1 MAQPCA
7 AGLSSTNG
15 DENCPPEIA
24 ITGIFSSNISGW
36 TSFPTDGINYLSCLD
51 CLQPEFNYTGAPITD
66 CSGQEFT
73 FFLSTDCSPDVFTT
87 FTLYPAPSGTMDLAC
102 NGDAATLTFVPD
114 LICANYSYQWKD
126 AAGNPV
132 TGSGTTFTVDPADD
146 QLYSI
151 MVMNNDLP
159 ASCSPFVI
167 SEVAS
172 CCTLDVDC
180 SALENITVQCDNDP
194 LPAPT
199 PALVSVLG
207 ACGNTTITTND
218 VTIAA
223 GNGCASDPTV
233 IERIYTVTDDNGT
246 PGDSSDDTTVDCTQ
260 TITIGDSEGP
270 EITHAPTDLT
280 VEYGDDVEDSFEAW
294 LNYHAYADASDDC
307 GGDLMWLIN
316 TPDPAIQYGCACT
329 GSGTVLFSAVDQCG
343 NATDFTAVFY
353 VEDTTAPVIEEDAN
367 NETIQCAGDDYSAA
381 FQAWLNSHGGAT
393 ASDDCDVIWTTDP
406 PNPQLEDGCGNTSNT
421 VVTFVASDDCG
432 NFATTTGRFRVVD
445 TEVPQW
451 TSIPQDITIG
461 CDDEIVFDTPVATD
475 LCSEPVIDYVDVE
488 TPGSYCDGSYT
499 ITRTWT
505 ARDGCQ
511 WEATEISQTITL
523 IDDEGPSITAVHPLL
538 IGLSD
543 YDTLTFEC
551 DNMTVFSPSDF
562 TAVDN
567 CDPDP
572 QMCMVDPV
580 ISSIGCEDGVS
591 VQMLCTWIGKDVC
604 GNNTDFNVII
614 NIVDTTPPVISDVPV
629 DQTIECGEDPDFD
642 DNPPTAEDNCD
653 DDLEITYVDTE
664 SNVGC
669 DFTYTRTWTFTDDCG
684 NFATATQNFHF
695 TDNTLPEFT
704 FVPDDQ
710 TISCTDSVAFG
721 DAIATDDCTDVMIMI
736 QDMTGSGTCLTSHTR
751 VWTATDGCGN
761 TATASQTI
769 TAVDD
774 VAPTFTFVPEDE
786 TVACGDDILF
796 GTPMAMDNCSNVDL
810 TFEQQI
816 TGSGS
821 CITSYVR
828 TWTAT
833 DACGLTA
840 TASQTIMAVD
850 DIAPTFTFVP
860 ADETIDCGETAV
872 FGTPEVIDNCSD
884 IVLTFV
890 EETTGSGS
898 CITSY
903 VGTWTATDGCGLST
917 TATQTISVSENVAP
931 VFTFVPQNSILEC
944 GEIATF
950 GTPTV
955 SDSCGEVT
963 LVSSDMS
970 MVDGC
975 TETFTR
981 IWTATDACG
990 LSSTAAQTLSRTDDG
1005 MPAFAAIPS
1014 DITMSCGAIP
1024 QFDNPQVSGTCGDVD
1039 VTFADMEIA
1048 NDNCETSYVRTW
1060 TATSVCGMTAT
1071 AVQAIVTVD
1080 DNAPA
1085 FVNFPDDVTIDCEET
1100 PVFSSPSYSDL
1111 CSTDVSL
1118 TFVDEFSSTGCGF
1131 THIRTW
1137 TLEDDCG
1144 NMTSATQT
1152 ITTIDN
1158 TAPAFDFV
1166 PDNLMLGCGETGMF
1180 GEAIAS
1186 DNCGN
1191 VTLTFED
1198 YDQGGSLYW
1207 GFDITRTWTAT
1218 DECGNTATASQN
1230 MWIDGDQTAPVFTAV
1245 PAAQV
1250 FDCDDLIII
1259 GEATAED
1266 DCSDAANLTLT
1277 FVDEQTGD
1285 DCTAGY
1291 EIISTWT
1298 VTDEAGNTAT
1308 ASVTIVVV
1316 GPTALEFAYIPA
1328 DRVDA
1333 CDEVADFGMPIT
1345 NTKCSGGATMTY
1357 EDEMIEGDCNSSYQL
1372 TRTWTASDACGGLA
1386 TCAQTITVQDVEAP
1400 VFAQIPEDATVS
1412 CVDAALFGT
1421 PIAADNCS
1429 SSVEVTFEDNTI
1441 VNGCTET
1448 RTRTWTAVD
1457 ECGNVKVAAQNIT
1470 IADLEAPVFTQI
1482 PEDQFL
1488 TCGEAA
1494 EFGTPTVTDNC
1505 NSNVALTFE
1514 DNTTV
1519 NGCTETRTRTWTA
1532 ADACGNAK
1540 LATQTIT
1547 VVTDLDA
1554 PVFTQVPEDQFLTC
1568 GDAAAEFGTPTVADN
1583 CSNDVNLTFEDNTTV
1598 DGCTEIRT
1606 RTWTAA
1612 DACGN
1617 AKLATQTITLVT
1629 DLAAPV
1635 FTQVPEDQVL
1645 TCGEAAQ
1652 FGTPMVAD
1660 NCSSDVALTF
1670 EDNTTVNGCTEIMTR
1685 TWTAADACGNV
1696 KLATQTITR
1705 MDQLTPEFVFV
1716 PADQTLACGE
1726 TPDYVAAEAT
1736 DDCSNVTVTYEDI
1749 ESGVDCAESKTI
1761 LRRWTATDACGNV
1774 AIASQTITMPQDVTA
1789 PVFSFV
1795 PQDMNINCGETMPE
1809 MAAVADDNC
1818 SDVNLVYNLEIIEAA
1833 CSKQYIRSWTATDAC
1848 GNATQATQVIT
1859 ETDNEAPAFVAVAN
1873 NQSVLCGEAI
1883 EFATP
1888 EFTDN
1893 CGTATITFADETTAG
1908 NCENGQSYDVTRTW
1922 TLMDACGNT
1931 VSASQTI
1938 TVLPASTAI
1947 AFTDVPSS
1955 LSLSCGQTVAFGTPQ
1970 YFSNCFGNVSLTHN
1984 DEVITEGCME
1994 VHTRTWT
2001 ATDACNNAI
2010 LASQTITVVDDVAPI
2025 YADNL
2030 SDYAVTCN
2038 ESIVFGTAQ
2047 ASDNCGAVNLSYED
2061 SEMIVG
2067 CNTVYTRTWIAI
2079 DACGNESYKN
2089 QNITLE
2095 DNVAPQFMDLVETST
2110 ITCEENVDFVSM
2122 NAIDDCSEVTVAFE
2136 DNVTTSGCVT
2146 THTRSWT
2153 ATDACGN
2160 VAVAQQVINVEDR
2173 EAPVFLT
2180 TLDQAV
2186 VNCGESV
2193 EFTTPEVADNCSS
2206 AALTFEDIVLAD
2218 DCDEI
2223 HTRTWTAVDGCGN
2236 VAQTQQVIRVED
2248 TSAPVFSNLI
2258 AEGTAE
2264 CGEIINF
2271 TPPSITDNCS
2281 MMDITFADEIV
2292 ETPGCA
2298 TVHARIWTAT
2308 DACGNV
2314 STAQQFISVQ
2324 DNMAPVLT
2332 YVPTDE
2338 VLACGEDVAFDTPE
2352 FSDNCSEVSLDFVD
2366 ADIAGT
2372 TPGEYQRVRTWT
2384 ASDACG
2390 NQTTAAQTFTILDDE
2405 APAIAVLSNTTFVFP
2420 VEEFDRNWEPGFY
2433 AIDDCSSVDVVGPV
2447 ITKESVCNG
2456 INYTYTYTATDLAG
2470 NTVSHTY
2477 LVNVVMNDCDDN
2489 AVDQPAGIGLDELP
2503 IEGTQSIV
2511 ISDFIIAPNPV
2522 TDLMV
2527 VRFSSDTNNVD
2538 VEITLFNALGQREHT
2553 YQHTAV
2559 TGLNKLPVR
2568 VDHLPKG
2575 NYYVRLKAGD
2585 TIMTQQVMITP

>member
-1 MAQPCA
+1 MKRLRRVYLENHIKRIRRCCLALLIPLLWVQAVIAQPCA

-24 ITGIFSSNISGW
+24 ITGIFGSNIQGW
-36 TSFPTDGINYLSCLD
+36 TSTPADGINYLSCLD

-66 CSGQEFT
+66 CSGQDYT
-73 FFLSTDCSPDVFTT
+73 LTLSTDCSPAISTT
-87 FTLYPAPSGTMDLAC
+87 FTLYPALSGTIDLTC
-102 NGDAATLTFVPD
+102 NGDVADLTFVPD

-126 AAGNPV
+126 ADGNPV
-132 TGSGTTFTVDPADD
+132 TAVNPLTGSGTTYTVDPADD

-159 ASCSPFVI
+159 ASCPAFVV

-172 CCTLDVDC
+172 CCALDVDC

-194 LPAPT
+194 LPAAT
-199 PALVSVLG
+199 PALIDVSG
-207 ACGNTTITTND
+207 SCGNTSITTND
-218 VTIAA
+218 ITIAS
-223 GNGCASDPTV
+223 GNGCANDPTV

-246 PGDSSDDTTVDCTQ
+246 PGDLTDDTTIDCTQ
-260 TITIGDSEGP
+260 TITIGDTEGP
-270 EITHAPTDLT
+270 EITNAPTDLT

-307 GGDLMWLIN
+307 GGLMWLIN

-329 GSGTVLFSAVDQCG
+329 GSGTVMFSAVDQCG
-343 NATDFTAVFY
+343 NATGFTAVFY
-353 VEDTTAPVIEEDAN
+353 VEDTTAPVIEENAN
-367 NETIQCAGDDYSAA
+367 NEVIQCAGDDYSNA
-381 FQAWLNSHGGAT
+381 FQAWLNSNGGAT
-393 ASDDCDVIWTTDP
+393 ASDDCDVIWSTDP
-406 PNPQLEDGCGNTSNT
+406 PNPQLENGCGNTSNT

-523 IDDEGPSITAVHPLL
+523 IDDEGPSITPVHPLL

-567 CDPDP
+567 CDPNP
-572 QMCMVDPV
+572 QICMVDPI

-591 VQMLCTWIGKDVC
+591 VQMLCTWIGKDIC
-604 GNNTDFNVII
+604 GNNTDFSVVM
-614 NIVDTTPPVISDVPV
+614 NIVDTTPPVISDVPD
-629 DQTIECGEDPDFD
+629 DQTIECGENPDFD

-653 DDLEITYVDTE
+653 DDLDVTYVDTE

-684 NFATATQNFHF
+684 NFATATQNFYF

-710 TISCTDSVAFG
+710 TISCADSVAFG
-721 DAIATDDCTDVMIMI
+721 DAIAMDDCTDILLTFA
-736 QDMTGSGTCLTSHTR
+736 DMTGSGTCLSSTR

-769 TAVDD
+769 TTVDEI
-774 VAPTFTFVPEDE
+774 APTFTFIPDDE
-786 TVACGDDILF
+786 TISCGDSVLF
-796 GTPMAMDNCSNVDL
+796 GIPTVMDNCAADVAL

-833 DACGLTA
+833 DACGLTV

-872 FGTPEVIDNCSD
+872 FGTPEVSDNCSD
-884 IVLTFV
+884 VVLTFA

-903 VGTWTATDGCGLST
+903 VGTWTATDGCGLSS
-917 TATQTISVSENVAP
+917 TATQTISVSDNVAP
-931 VFTFVPQNSILEC
+931 VFTFVPENGILDC
-944 GEIATF
+944 GETATF

-955 SDSCGEVT
+955 SDSCGDIT
-963 LVSSDMS
+963 LTSSDMS

-975 TETFTR
+975 TETYTR

-990 LSSTAAQTLSRTDDG
+990 MSSTAVQSLARTDNS
-1005 MPAFAAIPS
+1005 MPIFAAMPS
-1014 DITMSCGAIP
+1014 DVTLNCSEIP
-1024 QFDNPQVSGTCGDVD
+1024 QFDAPQVSGTCSDVD
-1039 VTFADMEIA
+1039 ITFVDVEID
-1048 NDNCETSYVRTW
+1048 NSNCEISYIRTW
-1060 TATSVCGMTAT
+1060 TATSICGMAAT
-1071 AVQAIVTVD
+1071 AVQTVVTVD
-1080 DNAPA
+1080 NTAPA
-1085 FVNFPDDVTIDCEET
+1085 FVNVPADVTVDCGET
-1100 PVFSSPSYSDL
+1100 PAFGTPAYSDL
-1111 CSTDVSL
+1111 CSSDVSM
-1118 TFVDEFSSTGCGF
+1118 TSEDNAFSTGCGI
-1131 THIRTW
+1131 TYSRVW
-1137 TLEDDCG
+1137 TISDDCG
-1144 NMTSATQT
+1144 NTASATQT
-1152 ITTIDN
+1152 ITEVDT
-1158 TAPAFDFV
+1158 TAPSFDFV
-1166 PDNLMLGCGETGMF
+1166 PENLMLGCGETGMF

-1186 DNCGN
+1186 DNCGF

-1230 MWIDGDQTAPVFTAV
+1230 MWIDGDQNPPVFTSV
-1245 PAAQV
+1245 PTTQV
-1250 FDCDDLIII
+1250 FDCDDIIAI
-1259 GEATAED
+1259 GDAAAQD
-1266 DCSDAANLTLT
+1266 DCSDVTIT

-1291 EIISTWT
+1291 EIIRTWT
-1298 VTDEAGNTAT
+1298 VTDAAGNTAT
-1308 ASVTIVVV
+1308 ASVTILVS
-1316 GPTALEFAYIPA
+1316 GPSVLDFAYIPA
-1328 DRVDA
+1328 NRVDA
-1333 CDEVADFGMPIT
+1333 CDNVLDFDMPIATT
-1345 NTKCSGGATMTY
+1345 NCDSGETMTY
-1357 EDEMIEGDCNSSYQL
+1357 EDEMVEGDCDGAYQL
-1372 TRTWTASDACGGLA
+1372 RRTWTASDECGGLA
-1386 TCAQTITVQDVEAP
+1386 TCSQTITVEDVEAP
-1400 VFAQIPEDATVS
+1400 VFAQIPENTTVS
-1412 CVDAALFGT
+1412 CGETALFGT
-1421 PIAADNCS
+1421 PVAADNCS
-1429 SSVEVTFEDNTI
+1429 SGVDVTFEDNT
-1441 VNGCTET
+1441 VVKGCVET
-1448 RTRTWTAVD
+1448 RIRTWTAID
-1457 ECGNVKVAAQNIT
+1457 DCGNVKIASQSIM
-1470 IADLEAPVFTQI
+1470 IADLET
-1482 PEDQFL
+1482 
-1488 TCGEAA
+1488 
-1494 EFGTPTVTDNC
+1494 
-1505 NSNVALTFE
+1505 
-1514 DNTTV
+1514 
-1519 NGCTETRTRTWTA
+1519 
-1532 ADACGNAK
+1532 
-1540 LATQTIT
+1540 
-1547 VVTDLDA
+1547 
-1554 PVFTQVPEDQFLTC
+1554 PVFTQVPEDQILAC
-1568 GDAAAEFGTPTVADN
+1568 GAAAEFGTPT
-1583 CSNDVNLTFEDNTTV
+1583 
-1598 DGCTEIRT
+1598 
-1606 RTWTAA
+1606 
-1612 DACGN
+1612 
-1617 AKLATQTITLVT
+1617 
-1629 DLAAPV
+1629 
-1635 FTQVPEDQVL
+1635 
-1645 TCGEAAQ
+1645 
-1652 FGTPMVAD
+1652 VAD

-1670 EDNTTVNGCTEIMTR
+1670 EDNTTVDGCTEIMTR

-1696 KLATQTITR
+1696 KLATQTLTR
-1705 MDQLTPEFVFV
+1705 MDELTPEFVFV

-1736 DDCSNVTVTYEDI
+1736 DDCSNVNLTYEDI
-1749 ESGVDCAESKTI
+1749 ESGVDCAEGKTI

-1774 AIASQTITMPQDVTA
+1774 AIASQTITIPQDVTA

-1795 PQDMNINCGETMPE
+1795 PQNMNINCGETMPE
-1809 MAAVADDNC
+1809 MVAVADDNC

-1833 CSKQYIRSWTATDAC
+1833 CSKQYLRSWTATDAC
-1848 GNATQATQVIT
+1848 GNMTQATQVIT
-1859 ETDNEAPAFVAVAN
+1859 ETDNEAPAFVALAN

-1883 EFATP
+1883 EFTTP

-1893 CGTATITFADETTAG
+1893 CSTATITFADETTAG

-1931 VSASQTI
+1931 VSANQTI
-1938 TVLPASTAI
+1938 TVLPATTAI
-1947 AFTDVPSS
+1947 AFTDVPAAA
-1955 LSLSCGQTVAFGTPQ
+1955 SLSCGQTVTFGTPQ
-1970 YFSNCFGNVSLTHN
+1970 FFSNCFGNVSLTHQ
-1984 DEVITEGCME
+1984 DEVITEGCIE

-2001 ATDACNNAI
+2001 AADECSNTV
-2010 LASQTITVVDDVAPI
+2010 LASQTIMVIDDVAPI
-2025 YADNL
+2025 YAENL
-2030 SDYAVTCN
+2030 SDYTVTCN

-2067 CNTVYTRTWIAI
+2067 CNTIYTRTWIAI

-2095 DNVAPQFMDLVETST
+2095 DNVAPQFMAVVETST
-2110 ITCEENVDFVSM
+2110 ITCEENVNFVSM
-2122 NAIDDCSEVTVAFE
+2122 DAADDCSEVIIAFE
-2136 DNVTTSGCVT
+2136 DDVTTIGCVT

-2193 EFTTPEVADNCSS
+2193 AFTTPEVADNCSS
-2206 AALTFEDIVLAD
+2206 AAITFEDVVLTD

-2248 TSAPVFSNLI
+2248 TTAPVFSNLI

-2271 TPPSITDNCS
+2271 TPPAITDNCS
-2281 MMDITFADEIV
+2281 MMDITFADEVV
-2292 ETPGCA
+2292 ETAGCA
-2298 TVHARIWTAT
+2298 TVHSRIWTAT

-2314 STAQQFISVQ
+2314 ATAQQFISVQ
-2324 DNMAPVLT
+2324 DNMAPVFT

-2352 FSDNCSEVSLDFVD
+2352 ISDNCSEVTMDFVD
-2366 ADIAGT
+2366 ADMAGT
-2372 TPGEYQRVRTWT
+2372 TSGEYQRVRTWT

-2390 NQTTAAQTFTILDDE
+2390 NQTTVAQTFTILDDE
-2405 APAIAVLSNTTFVFP
+2405 APAFAVLSNSTYVFSI
-2420 VEEFDRNWEPGFY
+2420 EEFDRNWEPGFY
-2433 AIDDCSSVDVVGPV
+2433 AIDNCSDVDVVGPI
-2447 ITKESVCNG
+2447 ITKESVCSG
-2456 INYTYTYTATDLAG
+2456 VNYTYTYTATDLAG
-2470 NTVSHTY
+2470 NTVSQVY
-2477 LVNVVMNDCDDN
+2477 FVNVVMNDCDEDV
-2489 AVDQPAGIGLDELP
+2489 VDQPEGIGLDELQ
-2503 IEGTQSIV
+2503 IEGAQPVV

-2522 TDLMV
+2522 RDVMV
-2527 VRFSSDTNNVD
+2527 VRFLSDTNNVD
-2538 VEITLFNALGQREHT
+2538 VDIALYNMLGQREHT
-2553 YQHTAV
+2553 YKHTAV
-2559 TGLNKLPVR
+2559 TGLNKLPIR

-2585 TIMTQQVMITP
+2585 YIMTQQVMITP